1 MSTFLN
7 RILAVKTQEVAQLR
21 ARRTA
26 LEDALETAIAR
37 GALAVPRG
45 FAAAL
50 VGGQR
55 LSIVAEVK
63 RASPSKGLIAPDFDA
78 VATAQ
83 TYQAAGANA
92 VSVLTDQQFF
102 QGSIQDLQAVRQ
114 AIDLPVLRKDFI
126 IDEMQILEARLA
138 GADAVLLIVAA
149 LEGKTLQ
156 RLSAFAKSLDLD
168 VLIEIHEAEELAPA
182 LAANPSV
189 LGINNR
195 SLHTFAVSLQ
205 TTVDIMNQV
214 PAGVPTLAESG
225 IQAARDAQQMAHCGV
240 MGLLVGESL
249 MRAGQS
255 GVAALMTSLRA
266 ERSTPR
272 IQAP

>member
-7 RILAVKTQEVAQLR
+7 RILAVKTQEVAQLQ

-50 VGGQR
+50 VGGQT